1 VKIVGIKIEKGLV
14 AAAVVQKDF
23 RRMELVDSFSQ
34 PFATDAELIDILVN
48 KSGDW
53 AGAKIIAS
61 IPGHRFTQRLV
72 HFPFSDRKRVEKA
85 LPFELED
92 NVPFALDDVVIDY
105 LILDGGKTAKDT
117 DASKEAAVLGIML
130 PKEVLKRHLELLA
143 SAGIDPQVIVP
154 SYNGLD
160 ALSKMMKVEGCTL
173 LTCGSDLCLRSGETV
188 KGLRSFSGSGSTSG
202 IRHTV
207 QALEIEQKE
216 RVEKVLAL
224 CPDDSLQTIFAEMG
238 IAVEQAVPEL
248 GGEKAADPLSL
259 GLALSEHV
267 NFRKQE
273 FAYHLADEGA
283 RRRKRTLI
291 IAGVVAAALLVV
303 NLGVKLYVVETAY
316 GKLDKEIRD
325 VYRQAVPDAKV
336 VADPLRQLRSS
347 LEEAR
352 KKFGVLG
359 TGTSALDAMKA
370 VTDGIP
376 KEVRVGFQEFN
387 LEGDR
392 LKLQGEAA
400 SFESVD
406 KIKAE
411 LQKAALFSDVT
422 VLDTRMGTDN
432 KVKFRLD
439 IKLKQGTEI
448 EAGGK
453 DKAR

>member
-224 CPDDSLQTIFAEMG
+224 CPDDSLQTVFAEMG